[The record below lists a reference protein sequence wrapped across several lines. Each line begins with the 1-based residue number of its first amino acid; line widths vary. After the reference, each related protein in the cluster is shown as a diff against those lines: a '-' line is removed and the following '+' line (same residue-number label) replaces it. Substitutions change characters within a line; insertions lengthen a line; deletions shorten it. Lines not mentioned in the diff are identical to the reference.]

1 MGGFASSY
9 SYWTAE
15 EAADNEKIAKLQ
27 EQALEFVSKN
37 LFYAI
42 AVRSQRKSKDPTA
55 PIWVE
60 PLPHIVEE
68 SLMGKSPNG
77 DVSVELLQQHEHA
90 LTKSLGCT

>member
-1 MGGFASSY
+1 MGGFTSSY

-27 EQALEFVSKN
+27 EEALEFVSKN

-68 SLMGKSPNG
+68 SLLGKSPNG
-77 DVSVELLQQHEHA
+77 DVSVPYLQQNRSE
-90 LTKSLGCT
+90 LTKLLGCA